1 MRIITWNVN
10 SIRTR
15 LPRLL
20 ALLDRHAPDVILIQE
35 TKVRDED
42 FPFPALQGAGYEVAT
57 HGQATYNGVA
67 ILARHP
73 IDDVVAGFDGDP
85 IPNESRV
92 LSATVAGTRF
102 VSTYVVNGRSVDDP
116 AYALKLEWLDAF
128 TAWLT
133 GNNEPE
139 DRLVVGGDFN
149 ITPDDRDVYDA
160 DRLRGAVHCSEPE
173 RRRIRTLQEWGLTDL
188 GRINNED
195 QGPFTWWDYR
205 AGAFHRGWGLRIDLI
220 LATAPVV
227 RRLASMTVDRNERR
241 PTAGEGKPSDHAP
254 VLAKLEP

>member
-1 MRIITWNVN
+1 MRVITWNVN
-10 SIRTR
+10 AIRPR

-20 ALLDRHAPDVILIQE
+20 ALLDRHAPDVVLIQE
-35 TKVRDED
+35 SKVRDED
-42 FPFPALQGAGYEVAT
+42 FPWAALEAAGYEAAT
-57 HGQATYNGVA
+57 HGQAAYNGVA

-73 IDDVVAGFDGDP
+73 IDEVVAGFDGDP
-85 IPNESRV
+85 IPDESRV
-92 LSATVAGTRF
+92 LAATVAGIRF
-102 VSTYVVNGRSVDDP
+102 VSVYVVNGRSIDDP

-133 GNNEPE
+133 AGNEP
-139 DRLVVGGDFN
+139 DDPLVVAGDFN

-160 DRLRGAVHCSEPE
+160 DRLRGTVHCSEPE
-173 RRRIRTLQEWGLTDL
+173 RQRIRTLAEWGLVDL
-188 GRINNED
+188 GRVGNQD

-220 LATAPVV
+220 LATAPVA
-227 RRLASMTVDRNERR
+227 RRLASVTVDRDERK

-254 VLAKLEP
+254 VLAELEA